1 MELRAG
7 QTAFITGGASGI
19 GLAIGRACARRGLSV
34 VVADVEEQAIAS
46 AAAELE
52 ALGASVLPLRCDVR
66 TPEALDDAARAALD
80 RFGSVH
86 LVCNNAGVV
95 TTGRVED
102 QPLDAWQWTIDV
114 DLWGVVHGCR
124 TFLPI
129 LKRQGE
135 GHVVNTASMAGL
147 YAGPLMA
154 PYYVA
159 KMGVVAL
166 SESIWHEARIDASE
180 VGVSVLCPG
189 FVKTRIHQSGRNRP
203 DALPSDTTGEAGVSF
218 LDMLSTGVEQGI
230 DADGVAAMVLEA
242 VEQRR
247 FWILPH
253 GEDSHTAVLRRAQ
266 AIVDGATPPL
276 SRPTD

>member
-7 QTAFITGGASGI
+7 QTALITGGASGI
-19 GLAIGRACARRGLSV
+19 GLAIGRACAGRGLSV
-34 VVADVEEQAIAS
+34 VVADVEEEAIA
-46 AAAELE
+46 AATAELE
-52 ALGASVLPLRCDVR
+52 AIGASVLPLRCDVR
-66 TPEALDDAARAALD
+66 TPEALDEAASAAIA
-80 RFGSVH
+80 RFGAVH
-86 LVCNNAGVV
+86 LICNNAGVV

-102 QPLDAWQWTIDV
+102 QPIDAWQWTIDV
-114 DLWGVVHGCR
+114 DLWGVIHGCR
-124 TFLPI
+124 TFLPL

-135 GHVVNTASMAGL
+135 GHIVNTASMAGL

-166 SESIWHEARIDASE
+166 SESMWHEARLDASA

-203 DALPSDTTGEAGVSF
+203 DELPSDTTGEAGVSF

-230 DADGVAAMVLEA
+230 DADGVAAMVLDA

-253 GEDSHTAVLRRAQ
+253 GEESHAAVLRRAQ
-266 AIVDGATPPL
+266 AIVEGMTPPL
-276 SRPTD
+276 TRQG

>member
-230 DADGVAAMVLEA
+230 DADGVAAMVLDA

-253 GEDSHTAVLRRAQ
+253 GEDSHAAVLRRAQ

-276 SRPTD
+276 SRPAD